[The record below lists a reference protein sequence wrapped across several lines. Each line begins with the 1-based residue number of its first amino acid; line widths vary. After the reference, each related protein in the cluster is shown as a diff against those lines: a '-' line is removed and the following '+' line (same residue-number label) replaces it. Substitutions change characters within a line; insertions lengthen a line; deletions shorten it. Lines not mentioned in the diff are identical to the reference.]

1 MEATIPTVEL
11 SDIQPP
17 EIISVDFSNYANP
30 SSPKRDFIKIDVSTK
45 NDVGSNGVI
54 TSLEIFSYMQKSYLS

>member
-17 EIISVDFSNYANP
+17 EIISVDFSNYTNHQA
-30 SSPKRDFIKIDVSTK
+30 PKRFYKNRYSTK
-45 NDVGSNGVI
+45 NDVEVM
-54 TSLEIFSYMQKSYLS
+54 E